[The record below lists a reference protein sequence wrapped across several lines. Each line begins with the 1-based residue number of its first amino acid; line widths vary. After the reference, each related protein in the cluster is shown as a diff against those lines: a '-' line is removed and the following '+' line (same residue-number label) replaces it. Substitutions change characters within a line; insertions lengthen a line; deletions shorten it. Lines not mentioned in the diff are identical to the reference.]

1 MVRFAAVA
9 LACEL
14 LYLCF
19 HASCPANPAAVA
31 ATFMTVAASADAPQ
45 HGTVQHLEQRQEDS
59 KQKEK
64 EELTQL
70 FLEYA
75 KTAQDIQNLMNKLAG
90 K

>member
-1 MVRFAAVA
+1 MVRLTAVA
-9 LACEL
+9 LAL
-14 LYLCF
+14 
-19 HASCPANPAAVA
+19 A
-31 ATFMTVAASADAPQ
+31 ATFMTVAASADSPQ
-45 HGTVQHLEQRQEDS
+45 YGTVQHLEQRQEDA

-75 KTAQDIQNLMNKLAG
+75 KTTESMTELMKKLAG

>member
-9 LACEL
+9 LAL
-14 LYLCF
+14 
-19 HASCPANPAAVA
+19 A

-45 HGTVQHLEQRQEDS
+45 HGTVQHLEQRQEDA
-59 KQKEK
+59 KQKE
-64 EELTQL
+64 ELSQL

-75 KTAQDIQNLMNKLAG
+75 KTADDIKNLMNKLAG